1 MGRTMNRAKF
11 YAALGKHS
19 QEKVNG
25 MEAVLNEAEKRRA
38 PLTLAAYALATAH
51 HETGATFAPIT
62 ENLNYTTVA
71 RLRAVWPKRFTS
83 NAAAQPYVKNP
94 KGLANL
100 VYGGRLGNTEK
111 DDGWNFRGRG
121 LAQITGRANYAK
133 WGIENNPDRALQL
146 PMAATILFDGL
157 EKGRFTGKK
166 VSDFSDYKSMR
177 ATVNADGQ
185 LNGATVAGY
194 AEMYER
200 ALRDAGYGKSTLASP
215 GVPETAAAAPVVVT
229 AAANGVW
236 WLVGA
241 VVLVAVGISIFRMVK
256 K

>member
-1 MGRTMNRAKF
+1 MNRAKF

-25 MEAVLNEAEKRRA
+25 MEAVLNEAVKRSA
-38 PLTLAAYALATAH
+38 SLTLTAYALATAH
-51 HETGATFAPIT
+51 HETGATFAPVT

-71 RLRAVWPKRFTS
+71 RLRRVWPKRFPTDAS
-83 NAAAQPYVKNP
+83 AAPYVKNP
-94 KGLANL
+94 KALANL
-100 VYGGRLGNTEK
+100 VYGGRLGNTK
-111 DDGWNFRGRG
+111 TDDGWNFRGRG

-133 WGIENNPDRALQL
+133 WGIENSPDRALQL

-166 VSDFSDYKSMR
+166 VSDFKDYKSMR

-185 LNGATVAGY
+185 LNGATIAGY
-194 AEMYER
+194 AEMYEK
-200 ALRDAGYGKSTLASP
+200 ALKEADYGKLP
-215 GVPETAAAAPVVVT
+215 VGIPETVGAAPVVVT

-236 WLVGA
+236 WLVAA
-241 VVLVAVGISIFRMVK
+241 VVLVAAGIAIFRMVK

>member
-1 MGRTMNRAKF
+1 MNRAKF

-71 RLRAVWPKRFTS
+71 RIRKVWPSRFKS
-83 NAAAQPYVKNP
+83 DAAAQPYVKNP

-100 VYGGRLGNTEK
+100 VYGGRLGNTEPN
-111 DDGWNFRGRG
+111 DGWLFRGRG

-133 WGIENNPDRALQL
+133 WDLTARPDDALKL
-146 PMAATILFDGL
+146 PVAARVLFDGL
-157 EKGRFTGKK
+157 QYGMFTGKK
-166 VSDFSDYKSMR
+166 VSDFKDYKSMR

-185 LNGATVAGY
+185 LNGATIAGY

-200 ALRDAGYGKSTLASP
+200 ALREAGYGSNSATQP
-215 GVPETAAAAPVVVT
+215 GVPETIGGVVVT
-229 AAANGVW
+229 APLVASGAPW
-236 WLVGA
+236 WLIVG
-241 VVLVAVGISIFRMVK
+241 VVLVAVGIAVWRARK
-256 K
+256 